1 MHLRFTIR
9 DLLWLTLVV
18 ACAVT
23 LSGCGGG
30 SDQLASFGTPIETGG
45 GGYALPVSDEF
56 GVDDARE
63 LQVRLGSVAFHKALE
78 KYNCG
83 DPIPEFR
90 FYVTLHKATDLGSRR
105 VDADYAPAVDSAG
118 RQRCLSFGLAYLL
131 GKAVAEIDPTKV
143 FSHTYQKPTGETFE
157 ARTDRKTRE
166 PHCDCDQ
173 RNGGGEWVTF
183 PGPDE
188 DEWVQ
193 FLGPG
198 KK

>member
-1 MHLRFTIR
+1 MSSRASSRLIV
-9 DLLWLTLVV
+9 VV
-18 ACAVT
+18 AALACSSA

-30 SDQLASFGTPIETGG
+30 SDQLANFGTPIETGG
-45 GGYALPVSDEF
+45 EGAALPVSDEF

-63 LQVRLGSVAFHKALE
+63 LQVRLSSAAFHKALE

-83 DPIPEFR
+83 DPVPEFR
-90 FYVTLHKATDLGSRR
+90 FYITLYKATPLSSRR
-105 VDADYAPAVDSAG
+105 VGVDYVPALDLAG
-118 RQRCLSFGLAYLL
+118 RERCLHFGLDYLL

-143 FSHTYQKPTGETFE
+143 FSHTYQKPTGEKFE
-157 ARTDRKTRE
+157 ARTDRTTRE

-188 DEWVQ
+188 DESVQ
-193 FLGPG
+193 FLGPV
-198 KK
+198 KKE

>member
-1 MHLRFTIR
+1 MPLSFTIR

-18 ACAVT
+18 ACTVM

-30 SDQLASFGTPIETGG
+30 SDQLANFGTPIETGG
-45 GGYALPVSDEF
+45 EGRAAPVSDEF

-63 LQVRLGSVAFHKALE
+63 LQVRLSSAAFRKALE

-90 FYVTLHKATDLGSRR
+90 FYVTLHRATDWGSRR
-105 VDADYAPAVDSAG
+105 VDIDYAPAVDSAG
-118 RQRCLSFGLAYLL
+118 RQRCLSFGLSYLL
-131 GKAVAEIDPTKV
+131 GKAVAEIDPIKT
-143 FSHTYQKPTGETFE
+143 FSKTYRKPTGETFE
-157 ARTDRKTRE
+157 ARTDRTTRE

-173 RNGGGEWVTF
+173 RNGGGKWVTF

-188 DEWVQ
+188 DESVA